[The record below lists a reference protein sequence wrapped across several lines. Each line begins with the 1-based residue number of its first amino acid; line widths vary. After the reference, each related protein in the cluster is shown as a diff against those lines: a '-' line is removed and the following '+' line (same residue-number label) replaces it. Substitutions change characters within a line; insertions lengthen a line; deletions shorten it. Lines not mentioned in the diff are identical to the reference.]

1 MRPQTRGGGEITL
14 QRTYHGVDNEYSL
27 GLRQGFLQNRLI
39 LSVSAIMPFQNR
51 YAGPVRDTY
60 TDTYYQ
66 HNEGWYNPRQFRL
79 GLTWRFG
86 KTSINFKHARKTE
99 VSDKL

>member
-1 MRPQTRGGGEITL
+1 MTVNSNLKFPHDSDIVPYLNTAWQIDPKNSLALSYTR
-14 QRTYHGVDNEYSL
+14 
-27 GLRQGFLQNRLI
+27 
-39 LSVSAIMPFQNR
+39 
-51 YAGPVRDTY
+51 
-60 TDTYYQ
+60 
-66 HNEGWYNPRQFRL
+66 RL

>member
-1 MRPQTRGGGEITL
+1 MRPIGIHTPCTSDCKLSQVLHLLGIALQT
-14 QRTYHGVDNEYSL
+14 NES
-27 GLRQGFLQNRLI
+27 R
-39 LSVSAIMPFQNR
+39 
-51 YAGPVRDTY
+51 
-60 TDTYYQ
+60 
-66 HNEGWYNPRQFRL
+66 YNPRQFRL